1 MEAQVKILELS
12 ADRYE
17 WHIIVQYPTERYMGV
32 ASTMQEAYYRLHEV
46 VQALQ
51 LLIVYID

>member
-12 ADRYE
+12 ADSYE
-17 WHIIVQYPTERYMGV
+17 WHIYVHNPTERYMGV
-32 ASTMQEAYYRLHEV
+32 ASTKQEAEYRLHEV

-51 LLIVYID
+51 LLIVYTD

>member
-1 MEAQVKILELS
+1 MEAQVRILDKGNS
-12 ADRYE
+12 YE
-17 WHIIVQYPTERYMGV
+17 WHIYVHNPTERYMGV
-32 ASTMQEAYYRLHEV
+32 ASTKQEAEYRLHEV

>member
-32 ASTMQEAYYRLHEV
+32 ASTMQEAYHRLHEV